1 MPELKSEHSITI
13 TIDGPAGSGKSSTAR
28 RVAERLGILH
38 LDTGAMYRA
47 ITLKCLRHGIP
58 YRDRGKIAELL
69 KETDIWFT
77 GAPGTMRV
85 WMDGEDV
92 SAAIRSDE
100 VTKNVSDYCAV
111 PLVRAVLVGLQRK
124 MGSGQSVVCE
134 GRDIG
139 TVVFP
144 KAQLK
149 FYMVASEE
157 ERAKRRQ
164 KDFASMGIHKG
175 VSELIAEL
183 RERDRKDSTRDN
195 SPLCKAEDAEEM
207 DTTALTL
214 DQQVAHIVDK
224 ARKLMKDPVRGAIV
238 S

>member
-1 MPELKSEHSITI
+1 MPELKSEHLIVI
-13 TIDGPAGSGKSSTAR
+13 AIDGPAGSGKSSTAK
-28 RVAERLGILH
+28 RVAESLGFLY

-47 ITLKCLRHGIP
+47 ITLKCVRQAIP
-58 YRDRGKIAELL
+58 YQDHGKIAELL
-69 KETDIWFT
+69 KDTDISFT
-77 GAPGTMRV
+77 GTPETMRV

-92 SAAIRSDE
+92 SVAIRSDE

-111 PLVRAVLVGLQRK
+111 PIVRTVLVDLQRK
-124 MGSGQSVVCE
+124 IGIRQSVVCE

-164 KDFASMGIHKG
+164 KDFAAMGIHKS
-175 VSELIAEL
+175 VSELVAEI
-183 RERDRKDSTRDN
+183 RERDRKDSSREN
-195 SPLCKAEDAEEM
+195 SPLCKAKDAEEI
-207 DTTALTL
+207 DTTNMTL
-214 DQQVAHIVDK
+214 DQGVRHIVAK
-224 ARKLMKDPVRGAIV
+224 AGMLLQLNRPLSR
-238 S
+238 